1 MLNQLCLTKFDPQI
15 DNPNQIPDKRGVY
28 IICAK
33 NISDLPKNMVGLTYS
48 LLESSSV
55 IYVGISGRKT
65 SKAFGLRDR
74 DYKTHFN
81 GTARRSTLRKSL
93 GVLWNYEKVQYA
105 NEINTTKYRFTHDDE
120 DKLSEWM
127 KKSLILYYMTSDN
140 SEELEVQL
148 INYYAPPLNIKDNKR
163 VENYEFRKTLSKL
176 RCTL

>member
-1 MLNQLCLTKFDPQI
+1 MLNEICWTRFDPEI
-15 DNPNQIPDKRGVY
+15 DNSNQIPDKRGVY
-28 IICAK
+28 IIGAK
-33 NISDLPKNMVGLTYS
+33 NISDLPKSMVGLTYS
-48 LLESSSV
+48 LLESSPI

-65 SKAFGLRDR
+65 SKVFGLRDR

-127 KKSLILYYMTSDN
+127 KNSLILYYMTSDN
-140 SEELEVQL
+140 PEEIEVQL
-148 INYYAPPLNIKDNKR
+148 IDYYAPPLNLKDNKR
-163 VENYEFRKTLSKL
+163 VENHEFRKTLSKL